1 MIYKLVT
8 AGCVVLSMTSMV
20 NAGASQCPDVSS
32 VLSALPA
39 SDKTISIQKLGEQ
52 LGTTLGAG
60 EALYPLAN
68 RIKQELPGVQDA
80 LVEDVM
86 IAAYCQYLSSTA
98 QSGSEQSALITR
110 FETLTN
116 DAVYSAPSTEAKSGG
131 WLYN

>member
-8 AGCVVLSMTSMV
+8 AGCVALSMTSV
-20 NAGASQCPDVSS
+20 ASAGESQCPNVSAI
-32 VLSALPA
+32 LSELPA

-52 LGTTLGAG
+52 LGTTVGAG
-60 EALYPLAN
+60 EALHPLAN

-98 QSGSEQSALITR
+98 QSGSEQSALMTR
-110 FETLTN
+110 FETLAN
-116 DAVYSAPSTEAKSGG
+116 DAVFSAPSTETKSGG
-131 WLYN
+131 WLFD